1 MLKELL
7 AKRDSILETFRNAV
21 TSLQEINAAIVNRTE
36 EITKQIAELNQ
47 ESSSLNNLKTENA
60 TSIKNLNKIL
70 GK

>member
-21 TSLQEINAAIVNRTE
+21 ISLQEIDAAIVSRSE
-36 EITKQIAELNQ
+36 EIKKQIAELNQ
-47 ESSSLNNLKTENA
+47 ETSNLNNLKTENA
-60 TSIKNLNKIL
+60 ASIKNLNKIL

>member
-21 TSLQEINAAIVNRTE
+21 TSLQEIDAAIVSRSE
-36 EITKQIAELNQ
+36 EIKKQIAELNQ
-47 ESSSLNNLKTENA
+47 ETSNLNSLKTENA
-60 TSIKNLNKIL
+60 ASIKNLNKIL